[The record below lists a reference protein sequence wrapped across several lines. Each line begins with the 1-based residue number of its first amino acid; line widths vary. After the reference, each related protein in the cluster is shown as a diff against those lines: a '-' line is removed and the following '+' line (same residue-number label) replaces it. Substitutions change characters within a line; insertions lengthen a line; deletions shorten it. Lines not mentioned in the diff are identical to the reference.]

1 LIDRRVFDEADMIR
15 AELINEYVSGG
26 SGSGSGGAIP
36 DEVAEAGAAVAQ
48 KLQLLGWTGL

>member
-1 LIDRRVFDEADMIR
+1 MIDRRVFDEADMIR

-36 DEVAEAGAAVAQ
+36 DEVAEAGAAVAE